1 MPDESIFLLSDE
13 ERAFCERLYAEI
25 TDGLTNEGVDGYY
38 TATDRGFTRFP
49 LSAEQVTTVNR
60 SLTVGPKKSLDAL
73 RAIRDRK
80 AFFFMLMGPK
90 NGGLTTLSVEDFA
103 AHFPEAPADKVK
115 ANTYYSAP
123 GKPSFVAFD
132 EWFFCKTDAIS
143 NLGSPWL
150 MPITPFTP
158 EYYLL
163 GEHRPQRP
171 QYSGSVEVL
180 AQLRNMLGLTSYL
193 FTTESEWSRI
203 TTCIEYL
210 EEAKRILDAD
220 NARKAAESR
229 ATRERAAEKGAA
241 SGPVSALIA
250 VPSSKTDVLAPVY
263 REMLTRNRIFK
274 LRDEEK
280 KKMDEQE
287 GRLIPL
293 EVSGSGPHDLID
305 DPKTGFLSVVLSY
318 VYNAFEAAP
327 DTQGDSVKIYLPK
340 FYEGT
345 RIDPRPIYAQRDTDL
360 APIEQLRYEK
370 MISLLRPYEDCV
382 GRTPDGS
389 FYRLASVGG
398 YEKATETFTIYC
410 PYLFECIRQTDK
422 SRFLRLIHQDIANET
437 NTAAVEVVCEIA
449 RGLITRGSTTPDAA
463 TYNRDF
469 REPEQTGDS
478 QQIIIEPKKTGKRKP
493 LFNYT
498 TTFRG
503 VIAKCP
509 QFLHDL
515 EEIENAKDENGNPKK
530 GRAQA
535 YNSKLKQ
542 VFSAAFRILQEKTDF
557 PRYYLDFTI
566 ENATGKKKDFFI
578 VPTKTTIGKDKIRI
592 THNGRNPD
600 FTR

>member
-49 LSAEQVTTVNR
+49 LSAEQVTTINR
-60 SLTVGPKKSLDAL
+60 SLSTGPKKSLDAL

-90 NGGLTTLSVEDFA
+90 NGGLTPLSVEKFA
-103 AHFPEAPADKVK
+103 AYFPDAPADDVRKH
-115 ANTYYSAP
+115 TYYSAP
-123 GKPSFVAFD
+123 DTPVFVAYEDWNYCRSDKLSFG
-132 EWFFCKTDAIS
+132 
-143 NLGSPWL
+143 NPGLY
-150 MPITPFTP
+150 PITPFTP

-163 GEHRPQRP
+163 EEQQPHKPHF
-171 QYSGSVEVL
+171 SGNIDAL
-180 AQLRNMLGLTSYL
+180 RQLRDMLGLSDYL

-203 TTCIEYL
+203 KTCIEYL
-210 EEAKRILDAD
+210 EEAKRILDED
-220 NARKAAESR
+220 NAKKAAESR
-229 ATRERAAEKGAA
+229 ATRERATEGGAV
-241 SGPVSALIA
+241 SDVVSALIA
-250 VPSSKTDVLAPVY
+250 VPSSKDDSLARVY

-274 LRDEEK
+274 LRDEDK
-280 KKMDEQE
+280 KKMDER
-287 GRLIPL
+287 GGLLIPL
-293 EVSGSGPHDLID
+293 EVSEGGPYDMIE
-305 DPKTGFLSVVLSY
+305 DPRTGFLSVILSY
-318 VYNAFEAAP
+318 VYNAFKAAP

-345 RIDPRPIYAQRDTDL
+345 GIDPRPFYSQRETDL
-360 APIEQLRYEK
+360 APIEELRYMK
-370 MISLLRPYEDCV
+370 MFSLLRPYEDCV
-382 GRTPDGS
+382 GVTPDGS
-389 FYRLASVGG
+389 FYSLAYVSS
-398 YEKATETFTIYC
+398 YEKPTETLTITC
-410 PYLFECIRQTDK
+410 PYLFECIRRTDK
-422 SRFLRLIHQDIANET
+422 SRFFSLIHQDIANEP
-437 NTAAVEVVCEIA
+437 NTAAVEVVCELA

-463 TYNRDF
+463 TYSRDF
-469 REPEQTGDS
+469 REPEQTGDGP
-478 QQIIIEPKKTGKRKP
+478 QIIIEPKKTGKRKP

-498 TTFRG
+498 ITFKG

-557 PRYYLDFTI
+557 PKYYLDFTI

-578 VPTKTTIGKDKIRI
+578 VPTKTTIGKEKIRI